1 MSTVKISRR
10 YAVAL
15 FDLIQDGVSL
25 LPAVGEAVELSRC
38 DEARVVF
45 DSPLYPQS
53 VKLAIFDKAVLAEGR
68 DEVMRL
74 ASLLI
79 SRGKVSLLPEILD
92 QLELMI
98 AEAGSSVDA
107 EVVSAVPLSKR
118 AVLALSKNLESQIGK
133 KVRVIAHE
141 DTSILGGLVIRIG
154 DRKID
159 CSVKSKLDG
168 MKCAII
174 G

>member
-25 LPAVGEAVELSRC
+25 LPAVGEAVELFRC

-141 DTSILGGLVIRIG
+141 DKSILGGLVIRMG
-154 DRKID
+154 DRKVD